1 MPDRPPCE
9 HVDVAISLQ
18 QLIRS
23 RDGDGATDAP
33 SGAVVEVDTLCG
45 KPSDV
50 FVETADGARAYCAAH
65 VRERMPSWAAD
76 RHP

>member
-1 MPDRPPCE
+1 MSGRPPCE

-18 QLIRS
+18 RMIRS
-23 RDGDGATDAP
+23 RDLAQEPPAEP
-33 SGAVVEVDTLCG
+33 VVAVDTVCG

-50 FVETADGARAYCAAH
+50 FVETADGTRAYCAAH
-65 VRERMPSWAAD
+65 VRERTPSWAAD